1 MFSYIPIFSFSVLI
15 STQRRQFE
23 QVKAVVPS
31 ILNSL
36 KVVHL
41 ETDKEIVDVFAR
53 AVEIANS
60 IYEICNKLVVC
71 LF

>member
-15 STQRRQFE
+15 STQMRQFE
-23 QVKAVVPS
+23 QVRAVVPS

-41 ETDKEIVDVFAR
+41 ETDKAIDDVFDR
-53 AVEIANS
+53 TVEISNS
-60 IYEICNKLVVC
+60 IYEVC
-71 LF
+71 R

>member
-15 STQRRQFE
+15 STQMRQFE
-23 QVKAVVPS
+23 QVRAVVPS

-41 ETDKEIVDVFAR
+41 ETDKAIDDVFDR
-53 AVEIANS
+53 TVEISNS
-60 IYEICNKLVVC
+60 IYEVCSKLVVF